1 MRLAQDAAFFK
12 CRADANIGNTP
23 GQPARC
29 RLTII
34 KINFNGIYPKG
45 RMLQIF
51 KRNICR
57 REANRAAALITGDH
71 RASDRP
77 VPAQHGGCR

>member
-1 MRLAQDAAFFK
+1 MRFAQDAPFFK
-12 CRADANIGNTP
+12 CRADTNIGNTP
-23 GQPARC
+23 GQSARR
-29 RLTII
+29 RLAII

-57 REANRAAALITGDH
+57 REPNCAAALITGDD